1 MSPTSMVSSILLSL
15 PSTVSSTTNLHI
27 LNVVGDVESMNNF
40 HINHHHYSKSRFR
53 KFQLMWYI
61 LMSAPFL
68 VFPSNLATAYHIF
81 AKKNSND
88 VMHPDVSDLPG
99 LPLLVVLAVPSAVDH
114 QITWAKI
121 RQVGYLRKRLLM
133 NIIVLQSICL
143 WVGYGW
149 KEPNLQNPPFAA
161 FYHFGASWKDVIARS
176 LTFDR

>member
-40 HINHHHYSKSRFR
+40 HINHHHYGKSRFR

-68 VFPSNLATAYHIF
+68 VFPSNLAMPISVSSTTNSHILNLVRHLESINSSINQSINIATAYHIF

-114 QITWAKI
+114 QTIWAKI
-121 RQVGYLRKRLLM
+121 RQVGYPRKDF
-133 NIIVLQSICL
+133 QWTS
-143 WVGYGW
+143 
-149 KEPNLQNPPFAA
+149 
-161 FYHFGASWKDVIARS
+161 
-176 LTFDR
+176 

>member
-40 HINHHHYSKSRFR
+40 HINHHHYGKSRFR

-81 AKKNSND
+81 AKKIQMMWCILMSATFL
-88 VMHPDVSDLPG
+88 VFPS
-99 LPLLVVLAVPSAVDH
+99 LLSMQFPVPSTIKPPEQKLGKWGIQERTFNEHHSAPVDLSVG
-114 QITWAKI
+114 WVWLKRAEFAKSA
-121 RQVGYLRKRLLM
+121 LCCLL
-133 NIIVLQSICL
+133 
-143 WVGYGW
+143 
-149 KEPNLQNPPFAA
+149 PF
-161 FYHFGASWKDVIARS
+161 RS
-176 LTFDR
+176 